1 MNDVERFDLATLYV
15 LLPAEE
21 KHIALDRMLG
31 APPLVRI
38 VPESPGASPLALA
51 RIRYHLT
58 GLRQW
63 IVAPTM
69 ELLN

>member
-1 MNDVERFDLATLYV
+1 MNDAERFELTALY
-15 LLPAEE
+15 LLLSAEE
-21 KHIALDRMLG
+21 KHIAVDRMLG
-31 APPLVRI
+31 APLLVRI
-38 VPESPGASPLALA
+38 VPDPPGASPLALA

-63 IVAPTM
+63 IVAPTL